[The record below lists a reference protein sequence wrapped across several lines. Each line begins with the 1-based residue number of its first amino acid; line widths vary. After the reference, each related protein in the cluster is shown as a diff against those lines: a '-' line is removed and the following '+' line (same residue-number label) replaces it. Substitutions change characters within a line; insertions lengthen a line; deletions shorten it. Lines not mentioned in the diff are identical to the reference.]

1 MDKTAPI
8 RTTRFKAAL
17 IGDNRREIDS
27 KDTGVAAMAKKG
39 IVEKWPS
46 VERIK
51 VTCSTYWKV

>member
-39 IVEKWPS
+39 IVEKWP
-46 VERIK
+46 
-51 VTCSTYWKV
+51 